1 MIEKIKKKAVLI
13 SIICIATTLLIATA
27 FINSE
32 GGNVKRQGIEKI
44 SPVAQENTAIVS
56 IPNPAIFLLISAGLI
71 GLLGISRS
79 RNNLNKKNRE

>member
-1 MIEKIKKKAVLI
+1 MLII
-13 SIICIATTLLIATA
+13 SIVASLLIATA

-32 GGNVKRQGIEKI
+32 GSDTKSQGIEKV
-44 SPVAQENTAIVS
+44 SPVAQEKTAIVS

-79 RNNLNKKNRE
+79 KNNLKKKNRE